1 MTTLSKVRASENEW
15 EIWESNINGDELL
28 QSFKTEKDADRY
40 LENGGGKVLKRF
52 RVYYIDEVVAETE
65 EDAYEKTL
73 EYLRDCVNYGDVS
86 LFNYEFIGNAEEITN
101 A

>member
-1 MTTLSKVRASENEW
+1 MMA
-15 EIWESNINGDELL
+15 
-28 QSFKTEKDADRY
+28 
-40 LENGGGKVLKRF
+40 KRF

-65 EDAYEKTL
+65 EEAYDKTL

-86 LFNYEFIGNAEEITN
+86 LFNYEYIGNAEESHN